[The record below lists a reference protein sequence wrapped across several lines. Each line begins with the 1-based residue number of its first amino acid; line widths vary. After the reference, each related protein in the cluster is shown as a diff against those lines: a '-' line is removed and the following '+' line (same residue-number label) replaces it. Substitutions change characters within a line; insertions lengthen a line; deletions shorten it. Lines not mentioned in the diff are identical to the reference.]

1 MIKIIISPISK
12 QRPDSKPPLP
22 TKQENKIKGMW
33 INEARHIPDDL
44 IQKLSKKMK
53 PVEIITTEGN
63 DKFDWYKFLD
73 ENERLRDGKQ

>member
-1 MIKIIISPISK
+1 
-12 QRPDSKPPLP
+12 
-22 TKQENKIKGMW
+22 MW

-63 DKFDWYKFLD
+63 DKFDWYKFFD
-73 ENERLRDGKQ
+73 ENERLR